1 MPTEP
6 PPAPPTATTT
16 APATIATPAP
26 LQAPTS
32 SLPPP
37 PTVHAQYW
45 NSGNWYQ
52 GMPYSQVQRPTP
64 VFVQREQAA
73 YMNMP
78 PAYSAYYNQY
88 APQQPPPWSF
98 ETPPTLQTE
107 TTRQQSWSTAADPA
121 TPPNSD
127 HLTLSVRTTPQS
139 GGTVVI
145 TDSTPEQ
152 EGASLE
158 RGREEDE

>member
-1 MPTEP
+1 M
-6 PPAPPTATTT
+6 
-16 APATIATPAP
+16 
-26 LQAPTS
+26 
-32 SLPPP
+32 
-37 PTVHAQYW
+37 HAQYW

-52 GMPYSQVQRPTP
+52 GMPYPQVQRPTP

-88 APQQPPPWSF
+88 APPQPPPWSF
-98 ETPPTLQTE
+98 ETPPALQTE

-152 EGASLE
+152 DGASLE
-158 RGREEDE
+158 RAREGDE